1 MILGES
7 GTGKELIAN
16 TIHKLSPRKN
26 GPFVA
31 VNCGALPDSLIES
44 ELFGYVKGAFTGAT
58 KSKKGRFEL
67 AHRGTLFLDEIGDIS
82 QAMQVKLLRAI
93 QTLTIERLGDDKKI
107 RVDIRIVSATNKDLM
122 EEISKGNFRED
133 LFYRLSVIPLRVAPL
148 RERSE
153 DIPLLVDH
161 FVKEFSTE
169 FNITIPEVSQ
179 STMDILKKTHLA
191 RKCERTSK
199 CHTIFTCGI
208 L

>member
-1 MILGES
+1 M
-7 GTGKELIAN
+7 
-16 TIHKLSPRKN
+16 
-26 GPFVA
+26 
-31 VNCGALPDSLIES
+31 
-44 ELFGYVKGAFTGAT
+44 T
-58 KSKKGRFEL
+58 KRS
-67 AHRGTLFLDEIGDIS
+67 
-82 QAMQVKLLRAI
+82 
-93 QTLTIERLGDDKKI
+93 
-107 RVDIRIVSATNKDLM
+107 VDIRIVSATNKDLM